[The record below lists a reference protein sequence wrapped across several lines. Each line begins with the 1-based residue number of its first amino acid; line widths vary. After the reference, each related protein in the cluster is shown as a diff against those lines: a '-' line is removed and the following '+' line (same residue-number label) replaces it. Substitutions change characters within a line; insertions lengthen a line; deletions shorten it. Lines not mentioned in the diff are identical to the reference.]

1 MRKKNNRLTER
12 FNSIASSQ
20 PVVSTAPRVRST
32 RMPRETDRV
41 TCYRYGKIKYG
52 NFEPVQVVIKDVS
65 PGGARIVLEH
75 ASKLPSTILLK
86 APSSG
91 IMRKCLVVW
100 QRGHSAGVKFI

>member
-12 FNSIASSQ
+12 FQTIASTK

-32 RMPRETDRV
+32 RMPRDNERI

-65 PGGARIVLEH
+65 PNGARIVLEH
-75 ASKLPSTILLK
+75 ASKLPDMILLK

-91 IMRKCLVVW
+91 IKSRCLVVW
-100 QRGHSAGVKFI
+100 QRGHTAGMKFI